1 MMGREAHLVLVQ
13 FAPKSS
19 KALWDIEQHTNL
31 QEKNQPLQLLFEV
44 FHKQYKPTVRL
55 KRGCCCLP

>member
-31 QEKNQPLQLLFEV
+31 QEK
-44 FHKQYKPTVRL
+44 KSTVATVI
-55 KRGCCCLP
+55 

>member
-31 QEKNQPLQLLFEV
+31 QGK
-44 FHKQYKPTVRL
+44 KSTIATVI
-55 KRGCCCLP
+55 